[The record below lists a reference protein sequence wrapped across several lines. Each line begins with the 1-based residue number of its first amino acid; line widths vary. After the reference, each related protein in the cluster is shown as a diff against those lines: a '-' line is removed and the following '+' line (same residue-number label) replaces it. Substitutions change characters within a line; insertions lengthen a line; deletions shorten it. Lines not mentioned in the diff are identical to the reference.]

1 MKFVLK
7 DYISSLKERNELDA
21 ILPELLSQMGLNVI
35 SKPSR
40 GTRQDGVDVA
50 AVGAL
55 NGEEEKLYL
64 FSIKPGDL
72 TRKDWATES
81 PQSLRPSLDEIRD
94 AYIPSKIDP
103 EHRSKKIVICICV
116 GGDIVEH
123 LRANIAG
130 YFSQNTTQQIEYQTW
145 NGDKL
150 SSLIQESFLQENLLP
165 DCRSLLRKSLA
176 MIEEPD
182 ASHRYFIEICQSIT
196 ASGSIG
202 GMEGITCLR
211 QLALCLWILYS
222 WGRDRQT
229 LESPYLSAEI
239 ALLHGWKLFSK
250 YLQSNDNR
258 LISAQNAFT
267 SIFRAYQQISSNY
280 LSLNVNP
287 YVDTLHG
294 ISSAINSSNSLDV
307 NLKMFDIIGRVGIDG
322 IWAFWGAD
330 KLQPEDPDAKRANFL
345 EAQENANNIKRLI
358 NNNSALFSPA
368 SDDQAIDIDIAALLI
383 AFVENSGN
391 NISNWLDGIVE
402 QSIFSYETHGKYP
415 STISE
420 YDKLLSHPEE
430 KTEEYQKAVTK
441 GSILYP
447 YLAFWSAALA
457 RNQTYSALVDFQR
470 NKCSHC
476 TFQIWFPDELS
487 EEMVYTNTGTHGT
500 SMSNIHL
507 PENISEYISLIE
519 SECSATRFFDNL
531 SAVKY
536 GFWPI
541 ILVAC
546 RVYRLPIPMNIKIHV
561 CKKFS
566 AKERE

>member
-1 MKFVLK
+1 MKLLLK
-7 DYISSLKERNELDA
+7 EYLASLKERNELDA

-50 AVGAL
+50 AVGSL
-55 NGEEEKLYL
+55 NGEEEKVYL

-72 TRKDWATES
+72 TRKDWSTDS

-103 EHRSKKIVICICV
+103 EHRSKKIVICVCV
-116 GGDIVEH
+116 GGEIAEQ
-123 LRANIAG
+123 LRTNVAG
-130 YFSQNTTQQIEYQTW
+130 YCSQNTTQHVEYQTW

-176 MIEEPD
+176 MVEEPE
-182 ASHRYFIEICQSIT
+182 ASHKYFIELCQAIT
-196 ASGSIG
+196 ASGSNG
-202 GMEGITCLR
+202 GMDGITSLR

-239 ALLHGWKLFSK
+239 GLLHGWKLFSQ
-250 YLQSNDNR
+250 YLQAKNR
-258 LISAQNAFT
+258 HSISAQNAFT

-287 YVDTLHG
+287 YADSLHG
-294 ISSAINSSNSLDV
+294 ISSAINSANSLDV
-307 NLKMFDIIGRVGIDG
+307 NLKLFDIIGRVGIDG
-322 IWAFWGAD
+322 IWAFWGID
-330 KLQPEDPDAKRANFL
+330 KLQTEDVDAKRAHFL

-358 NNNSALFSPA
+358 NHNSALFSPI
-368 SDDQAIDIDIAALLI
+368 SDDQAIDIDIAALLM
-383 AFVENSGN
+383 AFVEDGGD
-391 NISNWLDGIVE
+391 NISSWLDGIIE
-402 QSIFSYETHGKYP
+402 QSIFSYELHGKYP

-447 YLAFWSAALA
+447 YIAFWSAALA
-457 RNQTYSALVDFQR
+457 GNQAYSRLVSFQGS
-470 NKCSHC
+470 KCTHC
-476 TFQIWFPDELS
+476 TYQIWFPDDLS
-487 EEMVYTNTGTHGT
+487 EEMLYTNTGTHGT
-500 SMSNIHL
+500 SLASIHL
-507 PENISEYISLIE
+507 PENISEYIPMIE
-519 SECSATRFFDNL
+519 SECNATNHFDNL
-531 SAVKY
+531 SAVKF

-566 AKERE
+566 ATA